1 MTLPKNLKSFLS
13 DSATY
18 TLLNLVNKS
27 IPFILLPIVIR
38 MVSSEDFG
46 YYSLFITVE
55 TLLIPIVTLNMPA
68 ALSIHYY
75 ADEINLNKYLSTII
89 IALFTVT
96 FFFFLIMM
104 IIPESIIRK
113 IGLPSTYVMTTIFT
127 ASAIGLINM
136 MANLFRLQRR
146 PWIYGI
152 FVISQSILLLT
163 LIIVF
168 CLLQPN
174 FFMLTVGRIVYAIF
188 FLITSIII
196 LYNSN
201 LLSISFNKLL
211 IRKILKF
218 SIPTVFYSIS
228 AFIFLS
234 SDRFLI
240 QYFCGVKEVAH
251 YSALYQLA
259 SVISILGMSLNA
271 AWMPWLFENLKKND
285 MLMNIF
291 IVKLSYYLIVT
302 FLIVGIIFCF
312 IFPYVAKVILPFD
325 YYNYTDIAY
334 PIIFGFVFEAIYLIV
349 SPYTF
354 YVEKTKY
361 NGFIGLIVAIFNV
374 SLNIFLI
381 PIIGIKGSAYS
392 SLFSWILLSIL
403 FFIFSFRV
411 YPMPWF
417 SVHGKK

>member
-152 FVISQSILLLT
+152 FFTCTNQ
-163 LIIVF
+163 IV
-168 CLLQPN
+168 
-174 FFMLTVGRIVYAIF
+174 
-188 FLITSIII
+188 
-196 LYNSN
+196 
-201 LLSISFNKLL
+201 
-211 IRKILKF
+211 
-218 SIPTVFYSIS
+218 
-228 AFIFLS
+228 
-234 SDRFLI
+234 
-240 QYFCGVKEVAH
+240 H
-251 YSALYQLA
+251 
-259 SVISILGMSLNA
+259 SVM
-271 AWMPWLFENLKKND
+271 
-285 MLMNIF
+285 
-291 IVKLSYYLIVT
+291 
-302 FLIVGIIFCF
+302 
-312 IFPYVAKVILPFD
+312 
-325 YYNYTDIAY
+325 
-334 PIIFGFVFEAIYLIV
+334 
-349 SPYTF
+349 
-354 YVEKTKY
+354 
-361 NGFIGLIVAIFNV
+361 
-374 SLNIFLI
+374 
-381 PIIGIKGSAYS
+381 
-392 SLFSWILLSIL
+392 
-403 FFIFSFRV
+403 
-411 YPMPWF
+411 
-417 SVHGKK
+417 